1 MELKDYIESI
11 GYGDDRTA
19 YAAAA
24 LAEDALSILLGRFR
38 TELQHSMKDDLA
50 ELVSLASAVAVA
62 RATVERLRLEAEC
75 AGDDTERK
83 S

>member
-19 YAAAA
+19 YAAAT

-38 TELQHSMKDDLA
+38 TELQHRMKDDLA
-50 ELVSLASAVAVA
+50 ELVQCQYVSAV
-62 RATVERLRLEAEC
+62 
-75 AGDDTERK
+75 
-83 S
+83 